1 MKTIIATIKPFKLE
15 DVKDALKELDCPG
28 FRHTECK
35 GYGQQKGH
43 AELYRGVDYVIDFLP
58 KVDVFITVY
67 DDQVDTVVQA
77 ILKAA
82 KTGRHGD
89 GRITVLPTEQFW
101 NIRTGENEVAQEPVA
116 TALRRRRRISDK

>member
-1 MKTIIATIKPFKLE
+1 MKTIIVTIKPFKLE
-15 DVKDALKELDCPG
+15 EVKDALKELGCPG

-35 GYGQQKGH
+35 GYGKQKGH
-43 AELYRGVDYVIDFLP
+43 TELYRGVDYVIDFLP
-58 KVDVFITVY
+58 KVDVFITVN
-67 DDQVDTVVQA
+67 DDQVDVVVQA

-101 NIRTGENEVAQEPVA
+101 NIRTGENEVVYEPVVKV
-116 TALRRRRRISDK
+116 LRRRKAIANK